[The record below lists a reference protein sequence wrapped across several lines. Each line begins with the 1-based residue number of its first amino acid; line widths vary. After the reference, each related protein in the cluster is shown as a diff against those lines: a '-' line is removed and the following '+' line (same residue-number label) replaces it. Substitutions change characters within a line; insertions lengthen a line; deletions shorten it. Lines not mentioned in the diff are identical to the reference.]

1 MRRYSI
7 ALVLLLSTLGLSV
20 GYQYYSSPSKSDGK
34 IVSFALVMGTTDVK
48 SYLEYLILEQKST
61 KTAYQRAEAVLK
73 RIDKSDVTIDYIRDV
88 SNLAHMILGHKRYW
102 YNIKLGKNVEI
113 DLVVVLYKNKE
124 SSIQNFSITTKG

>member
-1 MRRYSI
+1 
-7 ALVLLLSTLGLSV
+7 V
-20 GYQYYSSPSKSDGK
+20 GYQYYSSPGKGDGK

-102 YNIKLGKNVEI
+102 CNIKLGKNVEI

-124 SSIQNFSITTKG
+124 SSIQNFSVTTKG